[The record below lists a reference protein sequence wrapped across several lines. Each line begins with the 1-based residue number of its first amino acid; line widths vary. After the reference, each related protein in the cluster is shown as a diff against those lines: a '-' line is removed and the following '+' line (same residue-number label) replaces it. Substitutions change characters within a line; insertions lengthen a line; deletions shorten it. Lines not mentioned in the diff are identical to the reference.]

1 MKRPDIAIRA
11 HDHSG
16 RTVGTAIVIPLR
28 VICRFVDVRQLV
40 VQQCFNGVHRIIRPD
55 YTRLFPRIVTVFGL
69 CERCVGIIFLL
80 FTQIVVRIQQRTFR
94 SFAPEF
100 PVFGDNRKVHSL
112 RRSVRRRIDILLSNL
127 FCDYVCQPYIF
138 LRRYIPKEKNN
149 DTHPKRARL

>member
-28 VICRFVDVRQLV
+28 VICRFINVRQLV
-40 VQQCFNGVHRIIRPD
+40 VQQCFNRVHRIIRPD
-55 YTRLFPRIVTVFGL
+55 YTRLFPRIVAVFGL

-112 RRSVRRRIDILLSNL
+112 RRFIGCRINVLFSNL
-127 FCDYVCQPYIF
+127 FCNHGRQSCIL
-138 LRRYIPKEKNN
+138 LRRNIPKEKNN
-149 DTHPKRARL
+149 DPHPKRVRL